1 MLVDFDS
8 HINKTAL
15 PTYASSAGSAAPD
28 IEPGSVLLMYS
39 PFYWRLAFR
48 LVFDDVLKTP

>member
-39 PFYWRLAFR
+39 PFYRRLAFR
-48 LVFDDVLKTP
+48 LVFDDSVQS

>member
-15 PTYASSAGSAAPD
+15 PTYASSILLAPD

-48 LVFDDVLKTP
+48 LVFDDSVQS

>member
-15 PTYASSAGSAAPD
+15 PTYASSAGRAAPD

-39 PFYWRLAFR
+39 PFYRRLAFR
-48 LVFDDVLKTP
+48 LVFDDSVQS